1 MNPTVESFFDD
12 VTSTFTH
19 VVFEAPGSPAIIIDP
34 VLDYDP
40 KSGRTLPIS
49 ADAVVAFI
57 QANNLKVEWI
67 LETHAHADHMSSAPY
82 LKKRVGGQ
90 TAIGKHICTVQ
101 MAFRDIFNLGPA
113 FPVDGSQFDRLLAD
127 ATEIRFGNL
136 TLQALCVPGHT
147 PACLAYVVGDAI
159 FLGDTLFMPDVGTA
173 RCDFPGGNAA
183 TLYRSIR
190 KILAYPPQTRLFLC
204 HDYPASGRTA
214 SACSTV
220 AEQRASN
227 IHIRD
232 GVTEAQFVAMRTA
245 RDATLQMPALILP
258 SIQVNI
264 RAGQMPEAEDNG
276 ISYLK
281 IPLNAL

>member
-19 VVFEAPGSPAIIIDP
+19 VVFETPGSPAVVIDP
-34 VLDYDP
+34 VLDFDP

-49 ADAVVAFI
+49 ADAVVAFV
-57 QANNLKVEWI
+57 QANDLKVEWI
-67 LETHAHADHMSSAPY
+67 LETHAHADHMTAAQH
-82 LKKRVGGQ
+82 LRQRVGGQ
-90 TAIGKHICTVQ
+90 TAIGEHIRTVQ
-101 MAFRDIFNLGPA
+101 ETFRDIFNLGPA

-136 TLQALCVPGHT
+136 TLRALSVPGHT

-159 FLGDTLFMPDVGTA
+159 FPGDTMFMPDVGTA
-173 RCDFPGGNAA
+173 RCDFPGGDAV

-204 HDYPASGRTA
+204 HDYPPAGRAATA
-214 SACSTV
+214 VTTV
-220 AEQRASN
+220 AEQRAGN
-227 IHIRD
+227 IHIHD

-258 SIQVNI
+258 AIQVNI
-264 RAGQMPEAEDNG
+264 RAGRMPEPEDNG

-281 IPLNAL
+281 IPINAL